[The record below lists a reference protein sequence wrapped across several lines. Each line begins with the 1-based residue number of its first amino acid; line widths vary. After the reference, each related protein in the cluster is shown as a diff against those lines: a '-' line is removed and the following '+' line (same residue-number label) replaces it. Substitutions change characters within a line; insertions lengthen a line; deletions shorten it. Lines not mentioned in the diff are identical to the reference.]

1 MIEWLCESLWCTFII
16 IINVLIWVLIGGFF
30 INLWEISL
38 EWWNKRFNK
47 IRKYELAIRRL
58 EE

>member
-1 MIEWLCESLWCTFII
+1 MIEWLYESLWCTFII
-16 IINVLIWVLIGGFF
+16 IINVLIWVLISGFF
-30 INLWEISL
+30 INLWEITL

-47 IRKYELAIRRL
+47 VRKYELEIRGL